1 MSEQATLDTERTE
14 RNAGAPPMPVD
25 RSASSL
31 SGRQKAAVLLISL
44 GAERAA
50 NVLKHLG
57 EREVESLSAE
67 MAALWRVRPETSA
80 AVMREVEDRL
90 SGNDAVGGGVG
101 GPEFARE
108 VLVQLVGTE
117 RADEI
122 IGTVTTKPETRPFEF
137 LRRTPPEQVHAFLKD
152 ESPQTIAL
160 VVASVHSTL
169 AARVLAELKPELQA
183 DVALRIATMSETNPD
198 VIRDIEQGL
207 RLKLANVVGQEFAA
221 AGGVDALAEIL
232 NRAGRSTERNVVG
245 AISES
250 DQDLADEIKLRLFTF
265 EDLVILEDRD
275 LQLVLREV
283 DQKELQLALR
293 GVRAARRREDPGQ
306 HVPARRRDAARGHGE
321 LGPAEEGGRR
331 GGPGQGRRRR
341 AAPRGRRRARH
352 PPRRRRGRGGRMSAY
367 GPFELAP
374 LQAVIVPERPGPG
387 AAPTLD
393 AIREQAYEE
402 GFSAGIAQAQSA
414 LDGPAAALAGAA
426 EQLQAL
432 RADAA
437 ASVEADA
444 VDLAL
449 RIAEQ
454 AVGAA
459 IAADPELVVEAVR
472 GALRRLVE
480 RDRVLILVN
489 PDDLELVREH
499 VARLVGELG
508 GIEHCEVQ
516 AERRVRPG
524 GAIVRTSEGEVD
536 ATLETKLARAREVL
550 EHELANG

>member
-1 MSEQATLDTERTE
+1 
-14 RNAGAPPMPVD
+14 
-25 RSASSL
+25 
-31 SGRQKAAVLLISL
+31 
-44 GAERAA
+44 
-50 NVLKHLG
+50 
-57 EREVESLSAE
+57 
-67 MAALWRVRPETSA
+67 
-80 AVMREVEDRL
+80 
-90 SGNDAVGGGVG
+90 
-101 GPEFARE
+101 
-108 VLVQLVGTE
+108 
-117 RADEI
+117 
-122 IGTVTTKPETRPFEF
+122 
-137 LRRTPPEQVHAFLKD
+137 
-152 ESPQTIAL
+152 
-160 VVASVHSTL
+160 
-169 AARVLAELKPELQA
+169 
-183 DVALRIATMSETNPD
+183 
-198 VIRDIEQGL
+198 
-207 RLKLANVVGQEFAA
+207 
-221 AGGVDALAEIL
+221 
-232 NRAGRSTERNVVG
+232 
-245 AISES
+245 
-250 DQDLADEIKLRLFTF
+250 
-265 EDLVILEDRD
+265 
-275 LQLVLREV
+275 
-283 DQKELQLALR
+283 
-293 GVRAARRREDPGQ
+293 
-306 HVPARRRDAARGHGE
+306 
-321 LGPAEEGGRR
+321 
-331 GGPGQGRRRR
+331 
-341 AAPRGRRRARH
+341 
-352 PPRRRRGRGGRMSAY
+352 MSAY

-374 LQAVIVPERPGPG
+374 LEAVIVPESHGG
-387 AAPTLD
+387 HGSAPTLE

-432 RADAA
+432 RGDAA

-454 AVGAA
+454 AIAAA

-489 PDDLELVREH
+489 PDDLELVRDH

>member
-1 MSEQATLDTERTE
+1 M
-14 RNAGAPPMPVD
+14 
-25 RSASSL
+25 
-31 SGRQKAAVLLISL
+31 
-44 GAERAA
+44 
-50 NVLKHLG
+50 
-57 EREVESLSAE
+57 
-67 MAALWRVRPETSA
+67 
-80 AVMREVEDRL
+80 
-90 SGNDAVGGGVG
+90 
-101 GPEFARE
+101 
-108 VLVQLVGTE
+108 
-117 RADEI
+117 
-122 IGTVTTKPETRPFEF
+122 
-137 LRRTPPEQVHAFLKD
+137 
-152 ESPQTIAL
+152 
-160 VVASVHSTL
+160 HSTL
-169 AARVLAELKPELQA
+169 AARVLAELSPELQA

-250 DQDLADEIKLRLFTF
+250 DQELADEIKLRLFTF

-293 GVRAARRREDPGQ
+293 GVEQNVVEKILANMSQRGAEMLREDMENSAPQ
-306 HVPARRRDAARGHGE
+306 KQ
-321 LGPAEEGGRR
+321 GGRR
-331 GGPGQGRRRR
+331 RGPGQGRRRR

-352 PPRRRRGRGGRMSAY
+352 PPRRRRGRGGRVSAY

-374 LQAVIVPERPGPG
+374 LEAVIVPERPAPG
-387 AAPTLD
+387 AAPRSTPF
-393 AIREQAYEE
+393 ASRPSKRA
-402 GFSAGIAQAQSA
+402 SP
-414 LDGPAAALAGAA
+414 PASRRRRASSTAPPAALAAAA

-489 PDDLELVREH
+489 PDDLELVRDH